1 MEIILARTKVRNSI
15 WISSI
20 KKKKKKKKKEKKE
33 KETVTELGINFD
45 FLIIERR
52 CET

>member
-20 KKKKKKKKKEKKE
+20 KKKKKKKREKKE

>member
-20 KKKKKKKKKEKKE
+20 KKKKKKKKERKK
-33 KETVTELGINFD
+33 KKKL
-45 FLIIERR
+45 
-52 CET
+52 